1 MIVALCSLKG
11 SPGATTLA
19 VALAAGWPSGGHP
32 VVVECDPAGGDL
44 LARFRL
50 DLKPG
55 LVTLAAAARRTAAGD
70 TGLIW
75 QHTQRLPGG
84 GLPVVCGPLS
94 AEQARAALA
103 ELAGEPGLLVQ
114 AAARP
119 DAVVLVDC
127 GRIGADAAALA
138 LIRAADVMLLV
149 TGTSDDALAHL
160 AVALP
165 AVSRLSPRPRL
176 VLMGE
181 GYPTEEIVHALEIER
196 LGVRVTG
203 RMPYD
208 PAGAAPLT
216 GRPSPRSTPA
226 RSRLG
231 QAAAALAL
239 RTAQDALI
247 APPEHFAGIPAPAR
261 PDIPDAWPVQQPAPT
276 PSIDGRL
283 P

>member
-1 MIVALCSLKG
+1 M
-11 SPGATTLA
+11 A
-19 VALAAGWPSGGHP
+19 VAVAAGWPSGGHP

-55 LVTLAAAARRTAAGD
+55 LVTLAAAARRTAGD
-70 TGLIW
+70 PGLIW

-84 GLPVVCGPLS
+84 GLPVVPGPLS

-103 ELAGEPGLLVQ
+103 ELTGEPGLLVQ

-119 DAVVLVDC
+119 DVAVIVDC

-149 TGTSDDALAHL
+149 TGTSDDSLAHL

-165 AVSRLSPRPRL
+165 AVSRLSARPRL
-176 VLMGE
+176 VLVGE
-181 GYPTEEIVHALEIER
+181 GYATEEIVQALEIER

-216 GRPSPRSTPA
+216 GRPSPRSAPS

-231 QAAAALAL
+231 QAAAALAV

-247 APPEHFAGIPAPAR
+247 TPPAHLAGRFAGVPAPAG
-261 PDIPDAWPVQQPAPT
+261 PDAPGPRPVQRQAPT
-276 PSIDGRL
+276 PSIDGRM